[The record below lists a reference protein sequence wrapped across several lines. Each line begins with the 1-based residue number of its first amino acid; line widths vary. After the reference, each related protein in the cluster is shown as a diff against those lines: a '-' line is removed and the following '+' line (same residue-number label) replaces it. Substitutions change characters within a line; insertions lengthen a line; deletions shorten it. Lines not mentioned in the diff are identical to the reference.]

1 MGPVK
6 SSDYIHVGHGPC
18 WRRKML
24 VTIIKCRWN
33 ILLFW
38 SPIAVLDY
46 EITKTISFDW
56 TIEFDIKWNVQTK
69 CENSQNPIYSNFW
82 HFMEVQHKHDD
93 ENLQKIKIFQNIG
106 RNGCAVFLRVQR
118 STDKWWRNS
127 RWGLYFQTPQNR
139 TFSTQKRHF
148 KLKFWKNWN
157 FDSFEK

>member
-1 MGPVK
+1 MDHNLWPQMLETK
-6 SSDYIHVGHGPC
+6 YVGDNYQ
-18 WRRKML
+18 ML
-24 VTIIKCRWN
+24 LKYFAFFVTNCSFTLRNDQN
-33 ILLFW
+33 ILFSLNNW
-38 SPIAVLDY
+38 IRHKMECSD
-46 EITKTISFDW
+46 
-56 TIEFDIKWNVQTK
+56 K

-106 RNGCAVFLRVQR
+106 RYGCAMFFRVQR

-148 KLKFWKNWN
+148 KLKFWKIWN

>member
-1 MGPVK
+1 MDHNLWPQMLETK
-6 SSDYIHVGHGPC
+6 YVGDNYQ
-18 WRRKML
+18 ML
-24 VTIIKCRWN
+24 LKYFAFFVTNCSFTLRNDQN
-33 ILLFW
+33 IF
-38 SPIAVLDY
+38 
-46 EITKTISFDW
+46 FHW

-106 RNGCAVFLRVQR
+106 RYGCAMFFRVQR

-148 KLKFWKNWN
+148 KLKFWKIWN

>member
-1 MGPVK
+1 MATDVGDEICWWQL
-6 SSDYIHVGHGPC
+6 SDVAEIFC
-18 WRRKML
+18 FF
-24 VTIIKCRWN
+24 VTNCSFTLRNDQN
-33 ILLFW
+33 IF
-38 SPIAVLDY
+38 
-46 EITKTISFDW
+46 FHW
-56 TIEFDIKWNVQTK
+56 TIEFDIKLNVQTK

-106 RNGCAVFLRVQR
+106 RYGCAMFFRVQR

-148 KLKFWKNWN
+148 KLKFWKIWN